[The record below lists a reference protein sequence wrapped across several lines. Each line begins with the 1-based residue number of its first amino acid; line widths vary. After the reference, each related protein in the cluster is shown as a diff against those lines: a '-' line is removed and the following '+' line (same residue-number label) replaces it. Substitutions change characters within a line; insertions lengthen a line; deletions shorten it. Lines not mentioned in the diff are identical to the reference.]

1 MLLSIVFRKLFPKE
15 GINIKNRMII
25 ILTAWSMLMVSV
37 QKNMKVDKKSYKNIL
52 YYYTRYDA
60 SDEVKPLHINFDKI
74 QEYIK

>member
-1 MLLSIVFRKLFPKE
+1 MV
-15 GINIKNRMII
+15 I

-37 QKNMKVDKKSYKNIL
+37 QKNIKVDQKSYKNIL

-74 QEYIK
+74 HEYIK